1 MLVESVASMEELL
14 VTGVV
19 FPVELSAVTER
30 SLFSVFGLLAAQMTM
45 RLSVE

>member
-1 MLVESVASMEELL
+1 MLVEGVVSVEELL

-19 FPVELSAVTER
+19 FVGELSAVTER
-30 SLFSVFGLLAAQMTM
+30 YVFSVSGLLAAQMTM